1 MAVAST
7 VLGAVALTVLS
18 AVPAAAVPS
27 AAVSPPEGVEL
38 CRMSDP
44 RLTMVSGIASD
55 GTNWY
60 VVNDHDPQVQV
71 FVLNRD
77 CSVARVITTGID
89 HYDVGDV
96 AVAPDGTIW
105 VAETG
110 DNRRRR
116 EHAAFV
122 RITPDGV
129 ASLHRVTYPRGP
141 HDAEAL
147 LLDRDGVPHIVTK
160 EIFGTAYVYRPAE
173 PLRTPGPVPLEEVGT
188 VRFRSTTTPGGPIPE
203 LVGSVMVTGGSVS
216 ADGTV
221 VALRTYTEAYLF
233 SAPDGDVVAALA
245 GEPVNIPIPD
255 EPQGEAIAL
264 EPDGTLLSTSEGEN
278 QPIRAYSGAVELLAE
293 AERSRAATA
302 SGPVPSE
309 EEDRAEP
316 ARNEGEDA
324 ALRADDEGMPGWQA
338 LGIAGLLAALLM
350 WVVSRSRRA

>member
-1 MAVAST
+1 MAVASA
-7 VLGAVALTVLS
+7 VLGVVALTVLGS
-18 AVPAAAVPS
+18 VPAAAEVR
-27 AAVSPPEGVEL
+27 PPEPVEL

-55 GTNWY
+55 GTHWY

-116 EHAAFV
+116 EHVAFV

-129 ASLHRVTYPRGP
+129 ASLHRMTYPRGP

-173 PLRTPGPVPLEEVGT
+173 PLRTPGPVPLEEVGS

-203 LVGSVMVTGGSVS
+203 MVGSVAVTGGSVS

-233 SAPDGDVVAALA
+233 SAPDGDVVEALA

-255 EPQGEAIAL
+255 EPQGEAVAL

-278 QPIRAYSGAVELLAE
+278 QPIRAYPGAVELLAE
-293 AERSRAATA
+293 AERSRGPTA
-302 SGPVPSE
+302 SGEVPSE
-309 EEDRAEP
+309 EEDRGEAG
-316 ARNEGEDA
+316 RDHGEDA
-324 ALRADDEGMPGWQA
+324 ALSADDEGMPGWQA
-338 LGIAGLLAALLM
+338 LGIAGLLAALLT
-350 WVVSRSRRA
+350 WVVSRSRRAT